1 MEIHNSSL
9 TFSPIGYNRQSVERN
24 SNLQNKDEISELS
37 VPINSHNH
45 QFGRGLSADE
55 TKKAFDNAGLILGL
69 IDQHN
74 TYKSTDTRTLKALNA
89 YMQNQ
94 LTLLITGIDTY
105 V

>member
-1 MEIHNSSL
+1 MEIRSSLL
-9 TFSPIGYNRQSVERN
+9 TFSPIGYNRQAIERN
-24 SNLQNKDEISELS
+24 NSVQNKDEISELS

-55 TKKAFDNAGLILGL
+55 IKKAFDNAGLTLGL

-89 YMQNQ
+89 HIQNQ
-94 LTLLITGIDTY
+94 STLLITGIDTY